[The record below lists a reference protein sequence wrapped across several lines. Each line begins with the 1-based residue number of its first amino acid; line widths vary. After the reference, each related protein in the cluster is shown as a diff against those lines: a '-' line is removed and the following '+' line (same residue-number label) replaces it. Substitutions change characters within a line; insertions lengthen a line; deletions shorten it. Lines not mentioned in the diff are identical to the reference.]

1 LAGTWPS
8 DRPKN
13 TSNIL
18 SRSFRL
24 WSPVEGILWALELDV
39 GLIRNQIYPTEV
51 FGGARSRRLR
61 CGFLKPARA
70 LLSLCVIGL
79 ATQLWT
85 QQVGPGSIQ
94 GTVVDKDG
102 AVLEGARV
110 SLDQPASSTESETA
124 VTSDGSGH
132 FSFGAVPP
140 GTFKIT
146 VSSTGFAP
154 QSRSGVLHSGESFDA
169 DAIALLMSGTA
180 SEVHVTASQVEIAEA
195 QIKVE
200 ETQRVLGVL
209 PNFYVS
215 YAPHPAPLNTKQ
227 KFELA
232 WKTSI
237 DPVSFLAA
245 GAFAGVQQAD
255 DTFSGYGEGAA
266 GYGARFGAD
275 FGDNLIGTMIGAAIL
290 PSLLKQD
297 PRYFYKGTGSRQAR
311 ALYAI
316 AMAVVC
322 KGDNGHWQPSY
333 SAILGGL
340 AAGGISNFYYP
351 ASSRDGVRLTFE
363 NALFGTAASAAQN
376 LFQEFIVRRFT
387 PRLPNYGAGQP

>member
-1 LAGTWPS
+1 M
-8 DRPKN
+8 
-13 TSNIL
+13 
-18 SRSFRL
+18 
-24 WSPVEGILWALELDV
+24 
-39 GLIRNQIYPTEV
+39 GLIRNHIYPIQE
-51 FGGARSRRLR
+51 FDGARPRRLR
-61 CGFLKPARA
+61 FGLQRPATF
-70 LLSLCVIGL
+70 SLILCIIGL
-79 ATQLWT
+79 ATQLCA
-85 QQVGPGSIQ
+85 QQVDPGSIQ

-102 AVLEGARV
+102 AVLEGAHV
-110 SLDQPASSTESETA
+110 SLDDPASSAGSETA

-132 FSFGAVPP
+132 FCFGAVPP

-146 VSSTGFAP
+146 VSLSGFAP
-154 QSRSGVLHSGESFDA
+154 QSRSGVLHSGESFDEA
-169 DAIALLMSGTA
+169 GITLLMSGTS

-215 YAPHPAPLNTKQ
+215 YAPHPAPLTTKQ
-227 KFELA
+227 KFEIA

-266 GYGARFGAD
+266 GYGARLAAN
-275 FGDNLIGTMIGAAIL
+275 FGDNLIGTMIGSALL

-297 PRYFYKGTGSRQAR
+297 PRYFYKGTGSRQSR
-311 ALYAI
+311 ALYAV

-322 KGDNGHWQPSY
+322 KGDNGRWQPSY

-340 AAGGISNFYYP
+340 AAGGISNLYYP
-351 ASSRDGVRLTFE
+351 AGSRDGVRLTFE
-363 NALFGTAASAAQN
+363 NALFGTAESAAQN
-376 LFQEFIVRRFT
+376 LVQEFIVRRFT